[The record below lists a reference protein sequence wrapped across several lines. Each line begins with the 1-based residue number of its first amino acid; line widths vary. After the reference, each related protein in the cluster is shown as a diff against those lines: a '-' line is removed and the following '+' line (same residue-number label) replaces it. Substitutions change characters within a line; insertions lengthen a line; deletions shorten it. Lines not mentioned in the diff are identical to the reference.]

1 MIFALQN
8 NHHNQV
14 KKNGENKIGKSQDLN
29 GGIPF
34 MQNKW
39 IKVRN
44 ETSLISFGRYTQT
57 HRHVHIEAHI
67 GKQVTHRHTGTV

>member
-14 KKNGENKIGKSQDLN
+14 KKKMERIKLGN
-29 GGIPF
+29 PF
-34 MQNKW
+34 VQNKW

>member
-1 MIFALQN
+1 MERIKLGN
-8 NHHNQV
+8 
-14 KKNGENKIGKSQDLN
+14 
-29 GGIPF
+29 PF
-34 MQNKW
+34 VQNKW

>member
-1 MIFALQN
+1 MIFASQN

-14 KKNGENKIGKSQDLN
+14 KKKNGENKIGKSQDLK
-29 GGIPF
+29 GE
-34 MQNKW
+34 MENKW

>member
-1 MIFALQN
+1 MIFASQN

-14 KKNGENKIGKSQDLN
+14 KKKMERIKLGN
-29 GGIPF
+29 PF
-34 MQNKW
+34 VQNKW